1 MCWRPSIV
9 CILKFEQMIS
19 EAYLLA
25 MDSGPTLLAKKKK
38 SPPPLLIHLPK
49 VLKKICLKK
58 KNY

>member
-1 MCWRPSIV
+1 
-9 CILKFEQMIS
+9 MIS

>member
-25 MDSGPTLLAKKKK
+25 MDSGPTLLAKKKRV
-38 SPPPLLIHLPK
+38 PRR
-49 VLKKICLKK
+49 CLSI
-58 KNY
+58 YRRF